1 MDRRTG
7 LDRPAN
13 HGFAYRGHGQN
24 ADSFGVSGGSVPLYR
39 RHQGP
44 GPGPDS
50 GRVLVRYRPHRV
62 DLRSR
67 RDSPV
72 DSAHGFYHLRTTG
85 TIGSRP
91 GRHVRRRRRE
101 SARRVQNERGGRYR
115 HLHRNQ
121 VRFVLR
127 NPEHR
132 PIELRRLRHHLR
144 QRFCLRRRRMLRPS
158 RIRLHHGSNLP
169 ERRLHRWRV
178 RHVPGSGTT
187 NCNGTCTVAPVP
199 ITATAAPAA
208 MPCANGTVCTSGA
221 CSACTSNCAVGTACT
236 SNSNCASNSCQ
247 AGQCVACP
255 GGQTLCGN
263 ACVST
268 QSDNSHCGS
277 CLNVCPVSQTCSN
290 GNCAPT
296 QNPAGFACNANN
308 QCLSLD
314 CGGGFCCSS
323 SCTDAGGCGTTG
335 SCNSTGACLYAPSGT
350 SCTGGGTCNGTGQ
363 CNAPAACTASTANN
377 CVLPSTNSGSSDT
390 GTCAAGFS
398 GSCAYSCISGTFT
411 QVTNTCSP
419 IP

>member
-7 LDRPAN
+7 HDRPAN

-62 DLRSR
+62 DLRQQARLSSR
-67 RDSPV
+67 
-72 DSAHGFYHLRTTG
+72 FLRTGSTCAPQGPLGVGQAGTYEGADANLLVEYKMNAAGDTDTCTG
-85 TIGSRP
+85 TK
-91 GRHVRRRRRE
+91 
-101 SARRVQNERGGRYR
+101 
-115 HLHRNQ
+115 

-144 QRFCLRRRRMLRPS
+144 QRFCRRAGGACS
-158 RIRLHHGSNLP
+158 GQVGSACTTGATCQSG
-169 ERRLHRWRV
+169 V
-178 RHVPGSGTT
+178 CTGGVCATCPGGTT
-187 NCNGTCTVAPVP
+187 NCNGTCTSTS
-199 ITATAAPAA
+199 TANRNCGACGNA
-208 MPCANGTVCTSGA
+208 CANGTVCTSGA

-277 CLNVCPVSQTCSN
+277 CLNVCPVSQTCSERQLRTN
-290 GNCAPT
+290 AES
-296 QNPAGFACNANN
+296 QAGFACVAE
-308 QCLSLD
+308 QPVLKPPD

-335 SCNSTGACLYAPSGT
+335 SCNSTGVIACTPQAEHHARA
-350 SCTGGGTCNGTGQ
+350 CGTCNGTGQ
-363 CNAPAACTASTANN
+363 VQCSRQRARHQLQTTVFYHQRTAAVPTRGRAPRALAAR
-377 CVLPSTNSGSSDT
+377 VLTP
-390 GTCAAGFS
+390 ALAE
-398 GSCAYSCISGTFT
+398 
-411 QVTNTCSP
+411 P
-419 IP
+419 LLK